1 MKKSNPKPHDN
12 LFKWLIR
19 SFIDEF
25 FTFFFPNICVQKVTF
40 IDKEFISKYKALK
53 DSLKGDLFIAAEV
66 LIDNQLS
73 EIVIHNENQSK
84 KEHVGER
91 VFEYL
96 CYAWLLKKKPVWSI
110 VLFSGDAVWRK
121 PLPDKYWYGFNSV
134 NMQQFHKFDLIKL
147 KDHKSSDLIHK
158 QSLLCKLLALKA
170 NDKGVDPE
178 YLVKEI
184 YIAVS
189 QMKDQLSKDK
199 LLLIERFVSFYKKIS
214 FEKFEQ
220 IKKELVM
227 TDYAETISDYYIQ
240 HGEKKGE
247 KKGKKKGEK
256 IGKKIGKMEAT
267 ISIIN
272 NLLTKAG
279 IDWKTIKTVTGIDQ
293 KQYQKMQ
300 QEYQQ
305 LVPVR
310 A

>member
-1 MKKSNPKPHDN
+1 MNKNYELLMNKSNPKPHDN

-19 SFIDEF
+19 SFIDDF
-25 FTFFFPNICVQKVTF
+25 FAYFFPDIQVKKVTF

-66 LIDNQLS
+66 MIDNQVS

-84 KEHVGER
+84 KEPVDER
-91 VFEYL
+91 IFEYL

-110 VLFSGDAVWRK
+110 VVYSDDAVWRK
-121 PLPDKYWYGFNSV
+121 PVPDKYWYGFDSEN
-134 NMQQFHKFDLIKL
+134 NKQFHKFDVIKL
-147 KDHKSSDLIHK
+147 KNYKSSDLIQK

-184 YIAVS
+184 YKAAS
-189 QMKDQLSKDK
+189 KLKDTLTKDK
-199 LLLIERFVSFYKKIS
+199 LLLIEQFVSFYKKIPQ
-214 FEKFEQ
+214 EKFEE
-220 IKKELVM
+220 IKKEVLM
-227 TDYAETISDYYIQ
+227 SDYAETISDYYIQ
-240 HGEKKGE
+240 QGENN
-247 KKGKKKGEK
+247 
-256 IGKKIGKMEAT
+256 GKKIGKMEAT
-267 ISIIN
+267 LTIIN

-279 IDWKTIKTVTGIDQ
+279 IDWNIITNATGVDQ
-293 KQYQKMQ
+293 KQYLKMQ